1 MTSPKRG
8 STTTAWVNIIYGC
21 NEHCTYCVVP
31 ATRGVEQ
38 SRPKEAVLAEVAAL
52 VAEGFREVTLLG
64 QNVDAWGRDMT
75 PKQLFAD
82 LLASVAKVPGL
93 ARVRFV
99 TSHPVRETA
108 SFASSSFIQKMR
120 LRNTQQRHPPIPL
133 C

>member
-1 MTSPKRG
+1 
-8 STTTAWVNIIYGC
+8 
-21 NEHCTYCVVP
+21 
-31 ATRGVEQ
+31 
-38 SRPKEAVLAEVAAL
+38 VLAEVAAL